1 LVSRSTQLRK
11 SERPAAGFP
20 TSVLDFRAAMQHILF
35 AAAKKHFL
43 AEMRNIRLSSATNA
57 LGREKR
63 YD

>member
-1 LVSRSTQLRK
+1 VVAIPNNS
-11 SERPAAGFP
+11 
-20 TSVLDFRAAMQHILF
+20 LDFRAAMQHILF

-43 AEMRNIRLSSATNA
+43 AEMRNIRLSSASNA